1 MYARDFGTNVFYLF
15 IYYTLPQHAGLET
28 ATATALI
35 NHLHL
40 SERLEEHSQLG
51 IYTICLLT

>member
-1 MYARDFGTNVFYLF
+1 MYARDFGTIVFYLF
-15 IYYTLPQHAGLET
+15 IYYTLPQHTGLET
-28 ATATALI
+28 ATATAL

-40 SERLEEHSQLG
+40 SERLEEHRQLG